1 MDLVGGDYEMRITP
15 TALKLDQLLGSSN
28 EQFVIPQY
36 QRRYSWREQQVYELL
51 EDIHLLEGGD
61 VHLLGSIVCLTGHH
75 TPGINQLELVDGQ
88 QRLTTI
94 CILLE
99 CLRRRFEQAEEAE
112 QSREVARLLSAK
124 ALGGAILP
132 KIALDTLDGDEFR
145 DMAARDHIDSIAYKN
160 HNLFN
165 AFLTIRDWLSEMTVE
180 DLAAFLFKLQNQTLL
195 VRLDVNDSK
204 DAFKLFETINNR
216 GLRLSPTDIIKNF
229 VLGNAARFGAGH
241 LENARKQWAALI
253 SHLDGTDADSFFR
266 YFLIS
271 STRRRITGNQVVG
284 EFKTLF
290 MNEVSEAR
298 NLPDRH
304 LYADEVQ
311 TEDDEPDEAPEIGEE
326 EKRTPVSEQRPFS
339 AFMDRIVASALA
351 FGELVLVKTG
361 NKQID
366 RHLRNLRMIKSAQ
379 TYGFLMHLRVGGIDD
394 KTFRNVLKLTESFV
408 LRRHICRERANE
420 TETLFARLCEVDP
433 VDPVAD
439 VKRAYRDACP
449 ADDKFRDDFASTN
462 FSGNIIDR
470 ARYCLEQIE
479 ARSHGDHAE
488 LAVLGAEDVHVEH
501 VIPQKIKTNRSK
513 QEFGDWVAYL
523 GVNAEVLHPRLVSRI
538 GNLTLFAGELNI
550 AASNNPFLAKKA
562 AYRQSAILMTQ
573 NLVAMSSFK
582 FKQVEARSKE
592 LADLAVQYWPRPG

>member
-1 MDLVGGDYEMRITP
+1 MKITP

-28 EQFVIPQY
+28 EQFVIPPY
-36 QRRYSWREQQVYELL
+36 QRRYSWRERQVYELL
-51 EDIHLLEGGD
+51 EDIHLLEGAD

-99 CLRRRFEQAEEAE
+99 RLRKCFSEAGDEDQA
-112 QSREVARLLSAK
+112 REIGRLLSAK
-124 ALGGAILP
+124 ALGGAALP
-132 KIALDTLDGDEFR
+132 KISLDTLDGDQFR
-145 DMAARDHIDSIAYKN
+145 DLASKDDIDSDDYEN
-160 HNLFN
+160 RNLSD
-165 AFLTIRDWLSEMTVE
+165 AFCTISEWLSEMTVDE
-180 DLAAFLFKLQNQTLL
+180 LTGYSFKLQNQTLV
-195 VRLDVNDSK
+195 VRLDVNDAK

-229 VLGNAARFGAGH
+229 VLGNAARFGAAQ
-241 LENARKQWAALI
+241 LNAARKQWAALI
-253 SHLDGTDADSFFR
+253 SHLDGTDTDGFFR

-271 STRRRITGNQVVG
+271 STCRRITGNQVVG
-284 EFKTLF
+284 EFKTLV
-290 MNEVSEAR
+290 MNDVREAKK
-298 NLPDRH
+298 LPDRH
-304 LYADEVQ
+304 LYADEVEA
-311 TEDDEPDEAPEIGEE
+311 EDEEVDEAPEIDDIEIA
-326 EKRTPVSEQRPFS
+326 EQSFEQIS
-339 AFMDRIVASALA
+339 FDDFLVRIVASAKA

-394 KTFRNVLKLTESFV
+394 KAFRNVLKLTESFI

-420 TETLFARLCEVDP
+420 TETLFARLCEVNPSDP
-433 VDPVAD
+433 IAD

-449 ADDKFRDDFASTN
+449 SDEKFRHDFSSTN
-462 FSGNIIDR
+462 FTGNIIDR

-479 ARSHGDHAE
+479 ARHHGTHTE

-501 VIPQKIKTNRSK
+501 IIPQKIKTSK
-513 QEFGDWVAYL
+513 SKKEFGDWVSYL
-523 GVNAEVLHPRLVSRI
+523 GASAEARHPRLVSRI

-550 AASNNPFLAKKA
+550 SASNNPFAAKKT
-562 AYRQSAILMTQ
+562 AYKQSAIAMTQ
-573 NLVAMSSFK
+573 DLVSMPSFK
-582 FKQVEARSKE
+582 FKQVELRSE
-592 LADLAVQYWPRPG
+592 DLANLAVEYWPRP

>member
-1 MDLVGGDYEMRITP
+1 MKITP

-28 EQFVIPQY
+28 EQFVIPPY
-36 QRRYSWREQQVYELL
+36 QRRYSWRERQVYELL
-51 EDIHLLEGGD
+51 EDIHLLEGSD

-99 CLRRRFEQAEEAE
+99 SLRKRFDHAEEE
-112 QSREVARLLSAK
+112 DQSREIARLLSAK
-124 ALGGAILP
+124 ALGGTAVP
-132 KIALDTLDGDEFR
+132 KIALNTLDGDEFR
-145 DMAARDHIDSIAYKN
+145 ELASTQEIDSEEYEN
-160 HNLFN
+160 RNLAD
-165 AFLTIRDWLSEMTVE
+165 AFWSIRDWLSEMTLE
-180 DLAAFLFKLQNQTLL
+180 ELAAFSFKLQNQTLV
-195 VRLDVNDSK
+195 VRLDVNDAK

-241 LENARKQWAALI
+241 LETARKQWATLI
-253 SHLDGTDADSFFR
+253 SHLDGADTDGFFR

-284 EFKTLF
+284 EFKALF
-290 MNEVSEAR
+290 MNEVAEAR
-298 NLPDRH
+298 ALPDRH

-311 TEDDEPDEAPEIGEE
+311 ADDDELDDDAESDEIEVHEPA
-326 EKRTPVSEQRPFS
+326 SEQISFTS
-339 AFMDRIVASALA
+339 FMDRIVASAKA

-394 KTFRNVLKLTESFV
+394 KIFRNVLKLTESFV

-433 VDPVAD
+433 KNPVAEI
-439 VKRAYRDACP
+439 KRAYRDACP
-449 ADDKFRDDFASTN
+449 TDDKFKHEFAATN
-462 FSGNIIDR
+462 FTGNIIDR

-479 ARSHGDHAE
+479 VNSHGKHAE

-501 VIPQKIKTNRSK
+501 IIPQKIKTTKSK
-513 QEFGDWVAYL
+513 RDFGDWVSYL
-523 GVNAEVLHPRLVSRI
+523 GEKSDVLHPRLVSRI

-550 AASNNPFLAKKA
+550 TASNNPFLAKKA
-562 AYRQSAILMTQ
+562 CYKKSAILMTQ
-573 NLVAMSSFK
+573 NLVAAPYFK
-582 FKQVEARSKE
+582 FKQVEARSE
-592 LADLAVQYWPRPG
+592 QLAQLAVEYWPIP

>member
-1 MDLVGGDYEMRITP
+1 MSPGEAREMKITP

-28 EQFVIPQY
+28 EQFVIPPY
-36 QRRYSWREQQVYELL
+36 QRRYSWRERQVYELL
-51 EDIHLLEGGD
+51 EDIHLLDGGD
-61 VHLLGSIVCLTGHH
+61 VHLLGSIVCLTGLH

-99 CLRRRFEQAEEAE
+99 SLRRRFEQAEEAE
-112 QSREVARLLSAK
+112 QSREIARLLSAK
-124 ALGGAILP
+124 ALGGTAVP

-145 DMAARDHIDSIAYKN
+145 DLAMKDDIDSVTYEN
-160 HNLFN
+160 HNLSE
-165 AFLTIRDWLSEMTVE
+165 AFRTIRDWLAEMTVGE
-180 DLAAFLFKLQNQTLL
+180 LAAFSFKLQNQTLL
-195 VRLDVNDSK
+195 VRLDVNDAK

-229 VLGNAARFGAGH
+229 VLGNAARFGADH
-241 LENARKQWAALI
+241 LKNARKQWAALI
-253 SHLDGTDADSFFR
+253 SFLDGTDTDAFFR
-266 YFLIS
+266 YFLIA
-271 STRRRITGNQVVG
+271 STRRRITGNQVVS

-298 NLPDRH
+298 SLPDRH

-311 TEDDEPDEAPEIGEE
+311 VDDEEPDETPGIDDVEIKESA
-326 EKRTPVSEQRPFS
+326 SEQLPFS
-339 AFMDRIVASALA
+339 AFMNRIVASAQA

-379 TYGFLMHLRVGGIDD
+379 TYGFLMHLRVGGVDN
-394 KTFRNVLKLTESFV
+394 KTFRNVLKLTESFI

-433 VDPVAD
+433 LDPVAE
-439 VKRAYRDACP
+439 VRRAYRETCP
-449 ADDKFRDDFASTN
+449 TDDKFRHDFASTN

-479 ARSHGDHAE
+479 ARSHGKHSE
-488 LAVLGAEDVHVEH
+488 LAVLGSEDVHVEH
-501 VIPQKIKTNRSK
+501 IIPQKIKTNRSK
-513 QEFGDWVAYL
+513 SEFGDWVTYL
-523 GVNAEVLHPRLVSRI
+523 GANAEVLHPRNVSRI

-550 AASNNPFLAKKA
+550 SASNNPFLAKKV

-573 NLVAMSSFK
+573 NLVDMSSFK
-582 FKQVEARSKE
+582 FKQVEARSDE
-592 LADLAVQYWPRPG
+592 LANLAVECWPRP

>member
-1 MDLVGGDYEMRITP
+1 MKITP

-28 EQFVIPQY
+28 EQFVIPPY
-36 QRRYSWREQQVYELL
+36 QRRYSWRERQVYELL
-51 EDIHLLEGGD
+51 EDIHLLEEAD

-99 CLRRRFEQAEEAE
+99 RLRKCFDEAEEEDQA
-112 QSREVARLLSAK
+112 RDIARLLSAK
-124 ALGGAILP
+124 ALGGAAVP

-145 DMAARDHIDSIAYKN
+145 DLASKDEIDSGDYEN
-160 HNLFN
+160 RNLAD
-165 AFLTIRDWLSEMTVE
+165 AFGTISDWLSELSVKE
-180 DLAAFLFKLQNQTLL
+180 LVGFSFKLQNQTLL
-195 VRLDVNDSK
+195 VRLDVSDAK

-229 VLGNAARFGAGH
+229 VLGNAARFGAPH
-241 LENARKQWAALI
+241 LSAARKQWADLI
-253 SHLDGTDADSFFR
+253 SHLDGTDTDSFFR

-271 STRRRITGNQVVG
+271 TTHRRITGNQVVG

-290 MNEVSEAR
+290 MNKVTEAAA
-298 NLPDRH
+298 LPDRH
-304 LYADEVQ
+304 LYADEAESDE
-311 TEDDEPDEAPEIGEE
+311 EDIDDASEIEDIEIADGGA
-326 EKRTPVSEQRPFS
+326 EQISF
-339 AFMDRIVASALA
+339 ADFMNRIVASAKA
-351 FGELVLVKTG
+351 FGELVLVKTD

-433 VDPVAD
+433 ANPVAD
-439 VKRAYRDACP
+439 VKKAYRDACP
-449 ADDKFRDDFASTN
+449 DDQKFKHDFANTN
-462 FSGNIIDR
+462 FTGNIIDR

-479 ARSHGDHAE
+479 ARHHGAHAE

-501 VIPQKIKTNRSK
+501 IVPQKIKTTKSK
-513 QEFGDWVAYL
+513 KEYGDWVSYL
-523 GVNAEVLHPRLVSRI
+523 GANADALHPRLVSRI

-550 AASNNPFLAKKA
+550 SASNNPFLAKKA
-562 AYRQSAILMTQ
+562 AYKQSAIAMTQ
-573 NLVAMSSFK
+573 ELVRMPSFK
-582 FKQVEARSKE
+582 FRQVELRSERLAE
-592 LADLAVQYWPRPG
+592 LAVEYWPRP